1 MNLTLFLSCF
11 LVPMY
16 ISCYCISKQFF
27 TVWPDIRGLFSRLGW
42 WICYLCLKLITP
54 PWWELYDHPFSP
66 ASHLLIENHWSL
78 IQMHHPVSG
87 INSLIYSVRLASYAS
102 THFLICL
109 SAHLCHHHHSHR
121 PSLLHSFTP
130 GSKPTFSTYPHLSTP
145 STLDCLHDHMTG
157 LMMLLDLFLVLFVFN
172 ISVCPMWWTKLTTH
186 QLFTAR

>member
-1 MNLTLFLSCF
+1 VNLTLFLSCF

-78 IQMHHPVSG
+78 IQ
-87 INSLIYSVRLASYAS
+87 
-102 THFLICL
+102 ICIT
-109 SAHLCHHHHSHR
+109 
-121 PSLLHSFTP
+121 PSLESTPWFIPSASPVMPRLTSSLTCQLISVIITTLIVRHSFTP
-130 GSKPTFSTYPHLSTP
+130 GSKPTFSTYPSHLSTP

-172 ISVCPMWWTKLTTH
+172 ISVCPIWWTKLTTH